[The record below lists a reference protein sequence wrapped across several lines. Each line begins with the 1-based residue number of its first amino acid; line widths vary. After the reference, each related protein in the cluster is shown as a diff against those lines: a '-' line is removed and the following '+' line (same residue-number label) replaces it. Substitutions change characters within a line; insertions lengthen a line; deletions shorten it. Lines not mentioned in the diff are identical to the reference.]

1 MSTPRKL
8 YLFAAVVLALGAV
21 GAIVKS
27 DWVALAVFAIGSA
40 LMVWNAS
47 RVDMLVAR
55 AEQRRAELDAERAA
69 ARQNGDTGE
78 HQRRRRRR

>member
-8 YLFAAVVLALGAV
+8 YLFAAVVLALGAI
-21 GAIVKS
+21 GAIVKA
-27 DWVALAVFAIGSA
+27 DWFALAVFAIGSA
-40 LMVWNAS
+40 LMFWNAS

-69 ARQNGDTGE
+69 ADQNGDTGRDSRG
-78 HQRRRRRR
+78 RRRR